1 MSLSDIMSGADLTAL
16 PQAAL
21 IIFFLVFASV
31 TARVFLRA
39 DKAATDAAAR
49 LPLDDTPRP

>member
-1 MSLSDIMSGADLTAL
+1 MSLSDIMSGANLTAL

-31 TARVFLRA
+31 TARVFLRS
-39 DKAATDAAAR
+39 DRAATDAAAR